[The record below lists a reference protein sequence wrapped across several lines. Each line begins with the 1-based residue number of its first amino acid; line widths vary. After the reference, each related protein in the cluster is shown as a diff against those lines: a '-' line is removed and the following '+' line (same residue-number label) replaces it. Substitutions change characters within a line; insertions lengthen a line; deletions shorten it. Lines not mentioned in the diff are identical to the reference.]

1 MESAIE
7 TIIFDVGGVL
17 IQDAGRKSFLKNYSV
32 CPKIEN
38 DFWSL
43 YKVGKISE
51 LEYWKQTLKQT
62 PFSGKEEEVAM
73 EVRKHFA
80 TLKAADIISLIPK
93 LYENKYNLAIL
104 SNHVTEWVWPF
115 LVHNNLNHFFDPILI
130 SSEIKLAKPQ
140 PEIFDYLLDTIGY
153 SNKPKSCLFI
163 DDKKENIQVAQWLG
177 MQGLQFKGKDNL
189 EEELKKINI
198 I

>member
-1 MESAIE
+1 MFTQKEIGHILLALI
-7 TIIFDVGGVL
+7 VL
-17 IQDAGRKSFLKNYSV
+17 G
-32 CPKIEN
+32 
-38 DFWSL
+38 
-43 YKVGKISE
+43 
-51 LEYWKQTLKQT
+51 
-62 PFSGKEEEVAM
+62 FS
-73 EVRKHFA
+73 
-80 TLKAADIISLIPK
+80 ISLAGIIK
-93 LYENKYNLAIL
+93 NGIDYLAIL

-140 PEIFDYLLDTIGY
+140 PEIFDDLLDTIGY